1 MGSANMN
8 RTSRRRHH
16 RRLRRRYLVR
26 RIVAAIALVL
36 LVVGVAAST
45 GASVARV
52 TAALEEGG
60 AAAASIDFTKALRM
74 AFANGQIK
82 EPEPSQPQPKS
93 DEDRRKE
100 AAQRELDALAAPM
113 SAEQRKQIYA
123 KAKQTAEHSGAQATK
138 MTYCVATNGDVGDKS
153 AFANTVDRV
162 LNDPRGWPRAGV
174 VFQQVADGCDITV
187 TLAAPEKLPTY
198 STYCSSEY
206 SCRVGADV
214 IINKK
219 RWDGAVD
226 HWFQEGGTLAGYR
239 TMVINHE
246 VGHALG
252 HIDNEQA
259 CGGDGKAAPL
269 MQEQSMFLNGCTIN
283 QWPLDSELWTNFV
296 GSPA

>member
-1 MGSANMN
+1 MGGANMN
-8 RTSRRRHH
+8 RASRRRRH
-16 RRLRRRYLVR
+16 RRLRRRYVVR
-26 RIVAAIALVL
+26 RVVAAVALVL

-45 GASVARV
+45 GASVAHV
-52 TAALEEGG
+52 TATPDEGG
-60 AAAASIDFTKALRM
+60 AATANIDFTKALRM

-82 EPEPSQPQPKS
+82 EPEPLQPKS
-93 DEDRRKE
+93 DEDRRNE
-100 AAQRELDALAAPM
+100 AARQELDALAAPM
-113 SAEQRKQIYA
+113 SAEQRKQIYD
-123 KAKQTAEHSGAQATK
+123 KAKQTAEHSGAQVTK

-153 AFANTVDRV
+153 AFANTVDRA

-174 VFQQVADGCDITV
+174 VFQQVDGGCDVTV

-226 HWFQEGGTLAGYR
+226 HWFQEGGTLASYR
-239 TMVINHE
+239 TMVVNHE

-252 HIDNEQA
+252 HLDNEQP
-259 CGGDGKAAPL
+259 CGGDGQKAPL
-269 MQEQSMFLNGCTIN
+269 MQEQSMFLNGCTVN
-283 QWPLDSELWTNFV
+283 PWPLDSELWTTFV

>member
-8 RTSRRRHH
+8 RASRRRHH
-16 RRLRRRYLVR
+16 RRLRRRYVIR
-26 RIVAAIALVL
+26 RIVAAVALVL

-45 GASVARV
+45 GASVAHV
-52 TAALEEGG
+52 TAAPDEGG
-60 AAAASIDFTKALRM
+60 DATANIDFTKALRM
-74 AFANGQIK
+74 AFANGQIEET
-82 EPEPSQPQPKS
+82 EPPQPKS
-93 DEDRRKE
+93 DDGRDKE
-100 AAQRELDALAAPM
+100 AAQQELDALAAPM
-113 SAEQRKQIYA
+113 SDEQRRQIYDKAKRTAEQ
-123 KAKQTAEHSGAQATK
+123 SGAQVTK

-153 AFANTVDRV
+153 AFANSVDRA

-174 VFQQVADGCDITV
+174 VFQQVDDGCDVTV

-239 TMVINHE
+239 TMVVNHE

-252 HIDNEQA
+252 HIDNEQP
-259 CGGDGKAAPL
+259 CGGDGQKAPL
-269 MQEQSMFLNGCTIN
+269 MQEQSMFLNGCTVN
-283 QWPLDSELWTNFV
+283 QWPLDSELWTTFV

>member
-8 RTSRRRHH
+8 RASRRRHH
-16 RRLRRRYLVR
+16 RRLHQRYIVR
-26 RIVAAIALVL
+26 RVVAAISLVL
-36 LVVGVAAST
+36 LVVSVVASA
-45 GASVARV
+45 GASVAQV
-52 TAALEEGG
+52 TAAPEEGG
-60 AAAASIDFTKALRM
+60 AASANIDFTKALRM
-74 AFANGQIK
+74 AFANGQIE
-82 EPEPSQPQPKS
+82 EPEPLHPKS

-100 AAQRELDALAAPM
+100 AAQREVDALAAPM
-113 SAEQRKQIYA
+113 SAEQRKEIYD
-123 KAKQTAEHSGAQATK
+123 KAKQTAEQSGAQATK
-138 MTYCVATNGDVGDKS
+138 MTYCVATNGDVGDKA

-162 LNDPRGWPRAGV
+162 LNDSRGWPRAGV
-174 VFQQVADGCDITV
+174 VFQQVDDGCDVTV

-252 HIDNEQA
+252 HLDNEQP
-259 CGGDGKAAPL
+259 CGGAGQAAPL

-283 QWPLDSELWTNFV
+283 QWPLDGELWSTFA